1 MQVQSLGWQDLLE
14 VGMAT
19 TPVFSPIKSHEQ
31 RSLVGYCP
39 WKRRESDRTE
49 AIEHTHMLIKNHDIY
64 LKALY
69 SNSLNNCCYT
79 MGYLKSG
86 VRKN

>member
-31 RSLVGYCP
+31 RSLVGYSL
-39 WKRRESDRTE
+39 WTGKESDMTE
-49 AIEHTHMLIKNHDIY
+49 QLSTLYLPQFKNINSSSLSFPYSPTLISIHDHWKNH
-64 LKALY
+64 
-69 SNSLNNCCYT
+69 SLD
-79 MGYLKSG
+79 
-86 VRKN
+86 